1 MAQSGD
7 MDGRRAI
14 LVLGAAVWAGGRASP
29 TLQRRTAEAARL
41 WHDGAG
47 DIVIPCGGVGRH
59 PPSEAE
65 VMRTLLVAA
74 GVPEAV
80 IHPEDQSTSTATNIS
95 GAKPIL
101 ERFGIGSVLIVSD
114 AYHLPRA
121 SLIARRA
128 GLQVATASPPLR
140 GARARTF
147 LLGALRE
154 VPAYLAAWLGIAR
167 N

>member
-1 MAQSGD
+1 MMGPATSSFPAAASG
-7 MDGRRAI
+7 GI
-14 LVLGAAVWAGGRASP
+14 
-29 TLQRRTAEAARL
+29 
-41 WHDGAG
+41 
-47 DIVIPCGGVGRH
+47 

-128 GLQVATASPPLR
+128 RTAGRYRITTAQGCTGPNLPVGRAAGSSGLPGRMARDRSKLTEGGLA
-140 GARARTF
+140 GAAGF
-147 LLGALRE
+147 E
-154 VPAYLAAWLGIAR
+154 PAACGFGIR
-167 N
+167 CSTN